1 MNRRGRSGRAV
12 RGFTLI
18 ELVVVLALIGLLS
31 AVVVPRLYTALVAVT
46 TRTQLESLVAQ
57 LDLLAYRSF
66 ALGVPLQLDDKS
78 FAKVLPDGEPVLAV
92 PAGWRVAAPRPI
104 HVALTGFCEGGTVNI
119 TAPDGATFTV
129 RLSAP
134 TCRAVVETDATP
146 G

>member
-31 AVVVPRLYTALVAVT
+31 AVVAPRLYNALVAVT

-66 ALGVPLQLDDKS
+66 ALGVPLQLDDKT
-78 FAKVLPDGEPVLAV
+78 FAKVLPDGEPVLAI
-92 PAGWRVAAPRPI
+92 PAGWRVATPRTI
-104 HVALTGFCEGGTVNI
+104 NVALTGFCDGGTVNI
-119 TAPDGATFTV
+119 TAPDGASFTV

>member
-1 MNRRGRSGRAV
+1 MSRRGRSGRAV

-18 ELVVVLALIGLLS
+18 ELVVVLALVGLLS

-46 TRTQLESLVAQ
+46 TRTQLESMVAQ

-78 FAKVLPDGEPVLAV
+78 LAKVLPDGEPALAV
-92 PAGWRVAAPRPI
+92 PAGWRVAMPRPI

-119 TAPDGATFTV
+119 TAPDGASFTV

-134 TCRAVVETDATP
+134 TCRAVVETDAP
-146 G
+146 RG

>member
-1 MNRRGRSGRAV
+1 MNRRGRSGRVV

-31 AVVVPRLYTALVAVT
+31 AVVVT